1 MCFRDDTRVSGICEQ
16 VRGVNQRTFSGKYSQ
31 VQEMQL
37 LHFLQKKLLD
47 SAKIAIDLVTD
58 PRIFTS
64 LNYLGSL

>member
-1 MCFRDDTRVSGICEQ
+1 
-16 VRGVNQRTFSGKYSQ
+16 
-31 VQEMQL
+31 MQL
-37 LHFLQKKLLD
+37 LHFLQKKLQD